1 MVNFEEYPREY
12 ALQLVE
18 EGTVTSHHV
27 LCCALK
33 YMSYDDVQDMLDSN
47 ELSPRFLPRL
57 RKVFQYDY
65 IEY

>member
-1 MVNFEEYPREY
+1 MVNFEENPREY

-18 EGTVTSHHV
+18 EGAVTGQHV

-33 YMSYDDVQDMLDSN
+33 YMSYDDVRDMLDSN

-57 RKVFQYDY
+57 RKFFQYDY